1 MRRQPGG
8 DTLGQ
13 HLFLGLAKGQ
23 RLALGKDIGHQ
34 QVVVAAQ
41 RVKRPV
47 EADEVARDQL
57 GALVNQLVERVLAV
71 GARLAPV
78 NRAGLV
84 VYRLAGQ
91 RDPLAVAFHGQLLQV
106 GREALQ
112 VLVVGQHR
120 HRLRTEEVAV
130 PHVEQAHQRR
140 DVAAQRRAVEVVVHG
155 MEAGQQLV
163 EVVGADGQHGGQADG
178 RVHAVAAAYPV
189 PEAEHIGG
197 VDAERCNSFGVG
209 RKRHEMPGNRRF
221 IAQRTEQPGPRCMR
235 VGHGLQR
242 GEGLAGD
249 DEQRLGRV
257 QVVGCLGEI
266 GGVHVAD
273 EAKGHVASA
282 VVAQRLV
289 GHDRPQIGAADAD
302 VDHVADRL
310 AGVAGPA
317 AAAHLYREGGHAL
330 QDIVHLRHHVLAV
343 HEDFGVQ
350 RRAQGHV

>member
-1 MRRQPGG
+1 
-8 DTLGQ
+8 
-13 HLFLGLAKGQ
+13 
-23 RLALGKDIGHQ
+23 
-34 QVVVAAQ
+34 
-41 RVKRPV
+41 
-47 EADEVARDQL
+47 
-57 GALVNQLVERVLAV
+57 
-71 GARLAPV
+71 
-78 NRAGLV
+78 
-84 VYRLAGQ
+84 
-91 RDPLAVAFHGQLLQV
+91 
-106 GREALQ
+106 
-112 VLVVGQHR
+112 
-120 HRLRTEEVAV
+120 
-130 PHVEQAHQRR
+130 
-140 DVAAQRRAVEVVVHG
+140 

-221 IAQRTEQPGPRCMR
+221 IAQRVQHPTARR
-235 VGHGLQR
+235 VGIGHGLQR
-242 GEGLAGD
+242 GECLAGD

-273 EAKGHVASA
+273 EAKSHVAPA

-317 AAAHLYREGGHAL
+317 PAAHLYRERGHAL

-350 RRAQGHV
+350 RRAQGHVQDSPVLGDVDLVAAEHGVDVVLQAARLGQRQQQVDGLAGDAVLGVVEVQPGSLHDHQPAAFGIVGEQVTQVGVADFIEMHLEVAPGGQGGQVLGHGGFSFSVCKNV